1 MANKSIEN
9 NICEAIEL
17 IVQNAV
23 DNAKYDKTIQAIV
36 IKNIDE
42 LSGKYEVSYQDATF
56 IAYSTDTEIKYP
68 NGASVSILI
77 PGNDMSRDKVILGMG
92 KNYKSSSN
100 SKKDNLN
107 NGLLFNGNNCIK
119 DNRQFDLNSF
129 SGKQIKL
136 LYDKEQNINLVN
148 LNTEDTKQY
157 LTKSENLLIG
167 AEIKTNL
174 ISSQQFRGNYGI
186 VCELDFIDNAA
197 GNKVTRNYIIDV
209 NKIFGNPYRQKI
221 YTYHSEIFPI
231 DGKNFDSIKRIY
243 LFSYGFPQQ
252 EENKASDIFI
262 KNLELVGIS
271 KVQKDE
277 KDLLSLTIDIPDGNS
292 FTSHQGNNET
302 KTLKANLF
310 KGLKKIDANNY
321 KVDFYWFKEN
331 LTVDT
336 KSELYNNYGGNGWEC
351 LNNFN
356 ILNSQENL
364 REWNAAGDTFTI
376 SKGLNLAKENRYK
389 CVGVYNTEKAA
400 ADFTINNL
408 SQAYNITIE
417 SDSGDR
423 FYFDIGTP
431 SLITKVNGEDKK
443 DSNFRYIWTKEE
455 KGISTKIDETIEENT
470 EYDNAVAALNRLQE
484 QIKNGEILLEANK
497 DNINT
502 LKERINSFNNKTRIQ
517 KNEVFKVQMSSID
530 KSATYKCAVYK
541 DNIYIGTGE
550 IILTNSLAIE
560 DGYKLEIIN
569 GNQVFKYNE
578 AGISPASDSLD
589 NKINIKPLEFKIFN
603 NLGQELDK
611 EIVNKCKTKWIIPK
625 EDSFL
630 SIPAPYTTREEDIVN
645 KTRIYNN
652 YLTLDYRIAERFNNR
667 NNKNTI
673 QLQVYYKDIILTAQ
687 TNFSFIKEGEPG
699 TNGTSFVCKIVP
711 NTDEENEQPMIIF
724 NKENGRGLLNYTP
737 KENNKWVKAQLWHNG
752 EKIYDGTTAG
762 TTTENKNVTLV
773 WNILK
778 NKYTD
783 NISDDSSI
791 NINAENGECYFNNY
805 KGDSHPAN
813 IIKVEMVYE
822 GITYYATL
830 PIITSVVKSNDYSI
844 NLKENSGF
852 RYVVYNSEGRIPS
865 YTNENPFE
873 VEVFQNIDNKK
884 ENITN
889 IKNNYELSYIWE
901 PKGQI
906 YDTEWN
912 NEEKYI
918 VLENRNMNFNTN
930 PIKVKPTNSFN
941 GECVTTGLEC
951 KVTQNNAEVCRI
963 HIPIHMLLNK
973 YANSAINGW
982 DGNKVSIDSKGNGA
996 ILAPQV
1002 GAGYKESDNSFT
1014 GMLMGTIKEPNQREA
1029 DAGLFGYSSGER
1041 TIFLNSKNGSA
1052 IFGKNGKGQ
1061 IIIDP
1066 RNSAFLYSSNFWNKY
1081 YDSGKNK
1088 GLPQTN
1094 FTYNSN
1100 TNKYN
1105 GQSNAGAGMLIDL
1118 SAPRIVWGN
1127 NNFAVDENGFLTAKG
1142 GGEIAGWKIG
1152 DNKLFSAAQING
1164 NPKVTI
1170 DSNLSSVYS
1179 NNKTKMTSSR
1189 DGFYIGSDGFALGRY
1204 NAARD
1209 KNPFQVNNEGFLY
1222 SDSGQIGGFTIYEN
1236 SLRAGSG
1243 NSQVGINS
1251 KGGWAFWAGNP
1262 DTGDFPFKVSHDGK
1276 MYTTSGEI
1284 GGYRI
1289 GKDTLIGGTGGTQV
1303 GMCSRQGSAWAF
1315 WAGAEDSG
1323 RAPFKVGH
1331 SGGLYST
1338 SGQIGGWNIGTD
1350 RLSGGSMNIYANGS
1364 MSGPGWNI
1372 DTNGNATFNNVR
1384 ITQDSYSRQSDLI
1397 QYRDFRVNSNG
1408 RIYATQGTFRGAISS
1423 GSSITGSSISGGSIN
1438 INDGGG
1444 HYFSMGGNS
1453 NHPSCSSLNCQDSL
1467 NFGAGNGIEISGK
1480 SGKVNRARGGQV
1492 TINAN
1497 GIWLN
1502 GDVRVNDTNFFSSD
1516 RYYTTDHGTTYRG
1529 SSNNVKVGN
1538 VTLQFLNG
1546 IFIKAY

>member
-23 DNAKYDKTIQAIV
+23 DNARYDKTIQAIV

-119 DNRQFDLNSF
+119 DNRQFNLNSF
-129 SGKQIKL
+129 SGRQIKL

-148 LNTEDTKQY
+148 LNIEDTKQY

-167 AEIKTNL
+167 AEIKTSL

-271 KVQKDE
+271 KVQKNE
-277 KDLLSLTIDIPDGNS
+277 KDLLSLTIDISDGNS
-292 FTSHQGNNET
+292 FTSQQGNNET

-364 REWNAAGDTFTI
+364 REWNAAGDIFTI

-389 CVGVYNTEKAA
+389 CVAVYNTEKAA

-408 SQAYNITIE
+408 SQAYNIIIE
-417 SDSGDR
+417 SDSGDK

-443 DSNFRYIWTKEE
+443 DNDFKYIWTREE

-484 QIKNGEILLEANK
+484 QIKNGQILLEANK

-502 LKERINSFNNKTRIQ
+502 LKEKINSFSNKTRVQ
-517 KNEVFKVQMSSID
+517 KNEVFKIQMSSVD
-530 KSATYKCAVYK
+530 KSITYKCAVYK

-550 IILTNSLAIE
+550 ITLTNSLAIE
-560 DGYKLEIIN
+560 DGYKLEIVN

-589 NKINIKPLEFKIFN
+589 DKINIKPLEFKIFN

-611 EIVNKCKTKWIIPK
+611 EITNKCKTKWIVPK
-625 EDSFL
+625 EESFI
-630 SIPAPYTTREEDIVN
+630 SIPATYTTKEEDVVN
-645 KTRIYNN
+645 KTKIYND

-667 NNKNTI
+667 NNRNTI

-711 NTDEENEQPMIIF
+711 NTDEEIDYPMLTHT
-724 NKENGRGLLNYTP
+724 KGQGGSLNYTP
-737 KENNKWVKAQLWHNG
+737 KESGKWLRAQLWHNG
-752 EKIYDGTTAG
+752 EKIYDAAAAG
-762 TTTENKNVTLV
+762 QTTEGKNITLV
-773 WNILK
+773 WSVLR
-778 NKYTD
+778 NKYND
-783 NISDDSSI
+783 NTSDTTSLV
-791 NINAENGECYFNNY
+791 INANSGAMGFDGYM
-805 KGDSHPAN
+805 GDRHPAN
-813 IIKVEMVYE
+813 IIKVEMVYD

-830 PIITSVVKSNDYSI
+830 PIITAVE
-844 NLKENSGF
+844 ENSNYNIKLKPKTGF
-852 RYVVYNSEGRIPS
+852 QYVVYNSEGRMPQYDNS
-865 YTNENPFE
+865 LPFE
-873 VEVFQNIDNKK
+873 IEVYQNINGKK

-889 IKNNYELSYIWE
+889 IKNEYQLNYEWNI
-901 PKGQI
+901 KGRI
-906 YDTEWN
+906 FDIEWIQP
-912 NEEKYI
+912 EYLK
-918 VLENRNMNFNTN
+918 LENNRVSLNDNSL
-930 PIKVKPTNSFN
+930 KVKPIDSFN
-941 GECVTTGLEC
+941 GECVSVGLEC
-951 KVTQNNAEVCRI
+951 KVSQNNQEVGKI

-973 YANSAINGW
+973 YFNAAINGW
-982 DGNKVSIDSKGNGA
+982 DGNKVSIDAKGSGA
-996 ILAPQV
+996 VLAPQV
-1002 GAGYKESDNSFT
+1002 GAGQKESDNSFT
-1014 GMLMGTIKEPNQREA
+1014 GMFMGSTREPNQKET
-1029 DAGLFGYSSGER
+1029 DVGLFGYSSGER

-1066 RNSAFLYSSNFWNKY
+1066 RNSAFLYSSNFWNRY
-1081 YDSGKNK
+1081 NTTGKDK

-1094 FTYNSN
+1094 FTYNAN
-1100 TNKYN
+1100 TKKYN
-1105 GQSNAGAGMLIDL
+1105 GQSASGEGMLIDL
-1118 SAPRIVWGN
+1118 SSSRVVWGN
-1127 NNFAVDENGFLTAKG
+1127 GNFNVDENGFLTAKG

-1179 NNKTKMTSSR
+1179 NNKTEMTSSR

-1204 NAARD
+1204 NAARG

-1222 SDSGQIGGFTIYEN
+1222 SDSGQIGGFTIFEN

-1262 DTGDFPFKVSHDGK
+1262 DTGVFPFKVSHDGK

-1289 GKDTLIGGTGGTQV
+1289 GKDTLIGGAGGTQV

-1364 MSGPGWNI
+1364 MNGPGWSI

-1408 RIYATQGTFRGAISS
+1408 RMYATQGTFRGAISS

-1453 NHPSCSSLNCQDSL
+1453 DHPSCSSLNCQDSL

-1480 SGKVNRARGGQV
+1480 SGKVNRARSGQV

-1516 RYYTTDHGTTYRG
+1516 RYYTTDHGNTYKGR
-1529 SSNNVKVGN
+1529 SENVKIGN
-1538 VTLQFLNG
+1538 ITLQFLNG
-1546 IFIKAY
+1546 IFIKTF